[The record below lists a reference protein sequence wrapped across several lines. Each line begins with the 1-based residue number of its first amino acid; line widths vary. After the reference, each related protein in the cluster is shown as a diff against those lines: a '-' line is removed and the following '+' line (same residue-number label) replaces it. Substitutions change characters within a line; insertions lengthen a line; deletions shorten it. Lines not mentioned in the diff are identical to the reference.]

1 MPTKNQH
8 FVPRIYLKAWET
20 KVETSKEPNKKFDGV
35 YYYTN
40 GMDNGEGST
49 REAIL
54 WEPHLYTI
62 SFRQFYLARKCPKV
76 YNYFVDEIY
85 NSMRSNSS
93 KPVYGKLG
101 YSIIKTKKSI
111 YKHLFDIDK
120 WDFYYDDGTTARKKA
135 LLNRFD
141 DMRCYLLEDSFSN
154 IFESKWESILHT
166 FINEV
171 HKIAP
176 NPEAGGVR
184 TISEVAAKDIMEFFF
199 MMLCRSP
206 RFDATGVYTRMSKL
220 LKSTFGGSDEIDE
233 MMDAVWFTELY
244 RMFYKEKG
252 GFYHTAL
259 AKAVENCQ
267 IILFEAYSDAGK
279 FITSDNPSFQHI
291 SYVEAHNMN
300 GYYFPISPKH
310 MLLIARGSDEIN
322 NVDYRMA
329 DRELV
334 KKFNRIIALHSNKLI
349 VSSDSKR
356 ADFL

>member
-8 FVPRIYLKAWET
+8 FVPRIYLKAWES

-76 YNYFVDEIY
+76 CNYFVDKIY
-85 NSMRSNSS
+85 NSMRSNSP

-171 HKIAP
+171 HKTAP

-206 RFDATGVYTRMSKL
+206 RFDATGVYTWMSKL
-220 LKSTFGGSDEIDE
+220 LKSTFGGSNEIDE

-252 GFYHTAL
+252 GFYHTAS
-259 AKAVENCQ
+259 AKAIENCQ
-267 IILFEAYSDAGK
+267 IILFEAYSDTGK

-291 SYVEAHNMN
+291 SHVEANNMN
-300 GYYFPISPKH
+300 GYYF
-310 MLLIARGSDEIN
+310 
-322 NVDYRMA
+322 
-329 DRELV
+329 
-334 KKFNRIIALHSNKLI
+334 SN
-349 VSSDSKR
+349 
-356 ADFL
+356 

>member
-1 MPTKNQH
+1 
-8 FVPRIYLKAWET
+8 
-20 KVETSKEPNKKFDGV
+20 
-35 YYYTN
+35 
-40 GMDNGEGST
+40 
-49 REAIL
+49 
-54 WEPHLYTI
+54 
-62 SFRQFYLARKCPKV
+62 
-76 YNYFVDEIY
+76 
-85 NSMRSNSS
+85 
-93 KPVYGKLG
+93 
-101 YSIIKTKKSI
+101 
-111 YKHLFDIDK
+111 
-120 WDFYYDDGTTARKKA
+120 
-135 LLNRFD
+135 
-141 DMRCYLLEDSFSN
+141 
-154 IFESKWESILHT
+154 
-166 FINEV
+166 
-171 HKIAP
+171 
-176 NPEAGGVR
+176 
-184 TISEVAAKDIMEFFF
+184 

-291 SYVEAHNMN
+291 SYVEANNMN